1 MKTLFKVY
9 FLFSILVFVS
19 GCELTDEDF
28 SDIVFDVHLDS
39 RVSDAELLHDNAVE
53 GTKPTQYEVG
63 SKEAFAAD
71 IAVAKTVSDKTN
83 PSQKEVDDAYTK
95 LGEAIDVFQS
105 KRIPFNFNVEL
116 INGSFEM
123 DGITTETVTDFSNVT
138 GWESTPLRNDGN
150 NGYDAWAK
158 ASSIAE
164 VGTGATNGDF
174 VASIASYGFGIYQT
188 FDAALEEGAT
198 YSLTGDFRIS
208 WSPADWMPE
217 FYDTYVVT
225 RFIVID
231 GDAPTYN
238 MYGGYNNISVVS
250 ENITNLSDAQTTDWE
265 SITHEFT
272 LEAGSE
278 FANKQFAL
286 SIFIYEEGLDF
297 DDPHNTNIWAESFVH
312 VDNLD
317 LTKE

>member
-9 FLFSILVFVS
+9 FLFSILLLVS
-19 GCELTDEDF
+19 ACELTDEDF
-28 SDIVFDVHLDS
+28 SDIVFFVHLEQ
-39 RVSDAELLHDNAVE
+39 RVASSEELHTNAVE
-53 GTKPTQYEVG
+53 GTEPTQYTVG
-63 SKEAFAAD
+63 SKDVFSSE
-71 IAVAKTVSDKTN
+71 IAIAKAVLDKRN
-83 PSQKEVDDAYTK
+83 SSQREVDDAYTK
-95 LGEAIDVFQS
+95 LGDAIDAFQAE
-105 KRIPFNFNVEL
+105 RIPFNFDVEL
-116 INGSFEM
+116 VNPSFEM
-123 DGITTETVTDFSNVT
+123 DEIVTQTVADFANVT

-164 VGTGATNGDF
+164 VGTAATNGDY

-188 FDAALEEGAT
+188 FDAALEAGST
-198 YSLTGDFRIS
+198 YKLAGDFRIA

-231 GDAPTYN
+231 GDEPTYN

-265 SITHEFT
+265 SIVHEFT
-272 LEAGSE
+272 LDADSE